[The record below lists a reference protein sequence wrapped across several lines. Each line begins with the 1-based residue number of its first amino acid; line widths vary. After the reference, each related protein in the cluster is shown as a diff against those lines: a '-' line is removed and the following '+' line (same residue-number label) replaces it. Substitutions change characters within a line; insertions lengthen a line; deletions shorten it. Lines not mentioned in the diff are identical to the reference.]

1 MMQQMDRF
9 HKRQKMQEIEKPS
22 NPANVYSKVTKSMWI
37 IYFNPNDAHKIE
49 EEAKNWDNI
58 SDADK
63 EYRYQQVKKDLM
75 Y

>member
-1 MMQQMDRF
+1 
-9 HKRQKMQEIEKPS
+9 
-22 NPANVYSKVTKSMWI
+22 MWI